1 MSQTTQPANEWR
13 VVDYDNDMNVRPADS
28 KAKAEDM
35 KAEAEGFGSETVVL
49 VPPGEPLP
57 EDVRDALNAE
67 DTDEEAEAEPDAD
80 SEPETDGGRVEPE
93 VIDHTDD
100 EDVTETCGICG
111 DPVSIAEA
119 RSGSGGQPIHGD
131 CYTDGNSTGGQATE
145 AVPVEP
151 DEGPETTSADAATD
165 DLPERDVGTD
175 PITWMPSDFV
185 DRIDGS
191 PAVNRKGFEVLA
203 HFYEIDVTADLEVPP
218 EDTGHEYCRV
228 KAVATTPD
236 GRICEAYGSAH
247 VDRGDDKT
255 LLLEMAG
262 TRARKRA
269 LSIATGVGAVAVSEL
284 KSETK
289 AELEQS

>member
-1 MSQTTQPANEWR
+1 MSQTQEVTSDTWR

-28 KAKAEDM
+28 KADAEQKAET
-35 KAEAEGFGSETVVL
+35 AREFGSSNVVI
-49 VPPGEPLP
+49 VPPGEPIPGEGDDEP
-57 EDVRDALNAE
+57 EDI
-67 DTDEEAEAEPDAD
+67 TEP
-80 SEPETDGGRVEPE
+80 
-93 VIDHTDD
+93 
-100 EDVTETCGICG
+100 CGICG

-119 RSGSGGQPIHGD
+119 RSGAGGQPIHGD
-131 CYTDGNSTGGQATE
+131 CYTDDENEQATE

-151 DEGPETTSADAATD
+151 DEGPATDSADAATD

-175 PITWMPSDFV
+175 PITWMPNDFV

-203 HFYEIDVTADLEVPP
+203 HFYEIDVEADLEVPP

-228 KAVATTPD
+228 EAVATTPD
-236 GRICEAYGSAH
+236 GRVCEAYGSAH
-247 VDRGDDKT
+247 VERGDDKT

-269 LSIATGVGAVAVSEL
+269 LSIATGVGACAVEEL
-284 KSETK
+284 KGAAVEDMK
-289 AELEQS
+289 Q